1 MLDTTIIRHLSI
13 VRARSETMGG
23 RGASTRTGGVKQV
36 TVNMNGTHVTYR
48 KEKDGNV
55 YRVGD
60 STMVPRTLKQI
71 TESAKKMGYEYQ
83 TYDASQV
90 RRMEKKR
97 LKDRKET
104 DKILDGAYVSDKHFV
119 KGSRMSRIGNRA
131 TRKAR

>member
-1 MLDTTIIRHLSI
+1 MA
-13 VRARSETMGG
+13 RARSETMGG

-60 STMVPRTLKQI
+60 SAMVPRTLKQI
-71 TESAKKMGYEYQ
+71 TDSAKKMGYEYQ

-90 RRMEKKR
+90 RKMEKKR